1 MSHIMSI
8 GSKRIKINR
17 IVITA
22 SILIVLVV
30 FIAGIKILQIRALS
44 KSGQSNGPP
53 PIAVATQLVQTV
65 EWIDQIQATG
75 TIVPIQGT
83 LLSTQLPGTVE
94 SINFESGQD
103 IEVGDILLR
112 LDCRQERAEL
122 ASANANAD
130 LAQINYA
137 RAQKLLASNTI
148 SQAEFDISAAETK
161 KATALV
167 EQIKSRIE
175 QKSIRAPFTGSLG
188 IRQVQEGQY
197 LRAGEPVVSL
207 QAVESVYVNFYLSQS
222 AYAYIEEGLVVTV
235 SADGLVDT
243 VIEGKIS
250 AIANEVDINSRMI
263 QVQAT
268 IPNPERRLA
277 SGMYVNVLLLL
288 TKKREALI
296 IPQSAIVHSSYGN
309 SVYLSKLGEDGSTY
323 RAKQVAVTLGE
334 RKGDYVEVVSG
345 VTEGSAVITDGVF
358 KIYPGAVLL
367 LENARAPTSELAPE
381 PNEG

>member
-1 MSHIMSI
+1 MSI
-8 GSKRIKINR
+8 TNKTNTPKRIG
-17 IVITA
+17 ITA

-44 KSGQSNGPP
+44 KSGQSNGSP

-83 LLSTQLPGTVE
+83 QLSTQLPGTVE

-122 ASANANAD
+122 ASANANAE
-130 LAQINYA
+130 LAQINYE

-188 IRQVQEGQY
+188 IRQIQEGQY

-222 AYAYIEEGLVVTV
+222 AYAYLKEGLAV
-235 SADGLVDT
+235 SVSSDVLGDS
-243 VIEGKIS
+243 VITGKIS
-250 AIANEVDINSRMI
+250 AVANEVDVSSRMI
-263 QVQAT
+263 EVQAT
-268 IPNPERRLA
+268 LPNSERRLA
-277 SGMYVNVLLLL
+277 SGMYVNVLLSL
-288 TKKREALI
+288 TQKREALV
-296 IPQSAIVHSSYGN
+296 IPQTAIVYSSYGN
-309 SVYLSKLGEDGSTY
+309 SVYLSKLDEDGTTY
-323 RAKQVAVTLGE
+323 RAKQAAVTLGK
-334 RKGDYVEVVSG
+334 RRGDYVEVLSG
-345 VTEGSAVITDGVF
+345 VTEGSAVVTDGVF

-367 LENARAPTSELAPE
+367 LEDARAPTSELAPE
-381 PNEG
+381 LNES

>member
-1 MSHIMSI
+1 MSI
-8 GSKRIKINR
+8 TNKTNTPKRIG
-17 IVITA
+17 ITA

-53 PIAVATQLVQTV
+53 PIAVATQLVQTF

-122 ASANANAD
+122 ASANANAE

-188 IRQVQEGQY
+188 IRQIQEGQY

-222 AYAYIEEGLVVTV
+222 AYAYLREGLAV
-235 SADGLVDT
+235 SVSSDVLGDS
-243 VIEGKIS
+243 VITGKIS
-250 AIANEVDINSRMI
+250 AVANEVDVSSRMI
-263 QVQAT
+263 EVQAT
-268 IPNPERRLA
+268 LPNSERRLA
-277 SGMYVNVLLLL
+277 SGMYVNVLLSL
-288 TKKREALI
+288 TQKREALV
-296 IPQSAIVHSSYGN
+296 IPQTAIVYSSYGN
-309 SVYLSKLGEDGSTY
+309 SVYLSKLDEDGTTY
-323 RAKQVAVTLGE
+323 RAKQAAVTLGK
-334 RKGDYVEVVSG
+334 RRGDYVEVLSG
-345 VTEGSAVITDGVF
+345 VTEGSAVVTDGVF

-367 LENARAPTSELAPE
+367 LEDARAPTSELAPE
-381 PNEG
+381 LNES

>member
-1 MSHIMSI
+1 MSI
-8 GSKRIKINR
+8 TNKTNSLKRIW
-17 IVITA
+17 ITA
-22 SILIVLVV
+22 SILILLVV
-30 FIAGIKILQIRALS
+30 FITGIKMLQIRALS

-122 ASANANAD
+122 ASANANAE

-137 RAQKLLASNTI
+137 RAQKLLASKTI

-188 IRQVQEGQY
+188 IRQIQEGQY
-197 LRAGEPVVSL
+197 LSAGEPVVSL

-222 AYAYIEEGLVVTV
+222 AYAYLKVGLAV
-235 SADGLVDT
+235 SVSSDVLGDS
-243 VIEGKIS
+243 VIAGKIS
-250 AIANEVDINSRMI
+250 AVANEVDVSSRMI
-263 QVQAT
+263 EVQAT
-268 IPNPERRLA
+268 LPNSERRLA
-277 SGMYVNVLLLL
+277 SGMYVNVLLSL
-288 TKKREALI
+288 TKKREALV
-296 IPQSAIVHSSYGN
+296 IPQTAVVHSSYGN
-309 SVYLSKLGEDGSTY
+309 SVYLSKLDEDGSTY
-323 RAKQVAVTLGE
+323 RSKQVAVTLGK
-334 RKGDYVEVVSG
+334 RKGDYVEVLSG
-345 VTEGSAVITDGVF
+345 VTEGSAVVTDGVF

-367 LENARAPTSELAPE
+367 LEDARAPTSELAPE
-381 PNEG
+381 PNES

>member
-1 MSHIMSI
+1 INKTNTRKHI
-8 GSKRIKINR
+8 G
-17 IVITA
+17 ITV
-22 SILIVLVV
+22 SFLIVLVV
-30 FIAGIKILQIRALS
+30 FIAGIKMLQIRALS

-122 ASANANAD
+122 ASANANAE

-148 SQAEFDISAAETK
+148 SQAEFDLSAAETK

-188 IRQVQEGQY
+188 IRQIQEGQY

-222 AYAYIEEGLVVTV
+222 AYAYLKEGLAV
-235 SADGLVDT
+235 SVSSDVLGDS
-243 VIEGKIS
+243 VITGKIS
-250 AIANEVDINSRMI
+250 AVANEVDVSSRMI
-263 QVQAT
+263 EVQAT
-268 IPNPERRLA
+268 LPNSERRLA
-277 SGMYVNVLLLL
+277 SGMYVNVLLSL
-288 TKKREALI
+288 TQKREALV
-296 IPQSAIVHSSYGN
+296 IPQTAIVYSSYGN
-309 SVYLSKLGEDGSTY
+309 SVYLSKLDEDGTIY
-323 RAKQVAVTLGE
+323 RAKQVAVTLGK
-334 RKGDYVEVVSG
+334 RRGDYVEVLSG
-345 VTEGSAVITDGVF
+345 VTEGSSVVTDGVF

-367 LENARAPTSELAPE
+367 LEDARAPTSELAPE
-381 PNEG
+381 LNES

>member
-1 MSHIMSI
+1 MSI
-8 GSKRIKINR
+8 DSKRIKLNR
-17 IVITA
+17 VVITA

-30 FIAGIKILQIRALS
+30 FIAGIKILQIRALTM
-44 KSGQSNGPP
+44 SGQSNGPP
-53 PIAVATQLVQTV
+53 PIAVATQLIQKV
-65 EWIDQIQATG
+65 EWMDQIHATG
-75 TIVPIQGT
+75 TIVPIKGT
-83 LLSTQLPGTVE
+83 MLSTQLPGTVE
-94 SINFESGQD
+94 SLNFESGQD
-103 IEVGDILLR
+103 VAEGEILLR
-112 LDCRQERAEL
+112 LDRRQELAEL
-122 ASANANAD
+122 ASANANSE
-130 LAQINYA
+130 LAQINYE
-137 RAQKLLASNTI
+137 RAKKLLTSNTI
-148 SQAEFDISAAETK
+148 SQAEFDVSAAETK
-161 KATALV
+161 KASAQV
-167 EQIKSRIE
+167 KQIKSRIE
-175 QKSIRAPFTGSLG
+175 QKLIRAPFSGSLG
-188 IRQVQEGQY
+188 IRQIQEGQY

-235 SADGLVDT
+235 SADGLVDS

-277 SGMYVNVLLLL
+277 SGMYVNVLLSL

-309 SVYLSKLGEDGSTY
+309 SVYLSKLDEDGSTY
-323 RAKQVAVTLGE
+323 RAKQVTVTLGE

-367 LENARAPTSELAPE
+367 LEDARAPTSELAPE

>member
-1 MSHIMSI
+1 MSI
-8 GSKRIKINR
+8 TNKTNTPKRIG
-17 IVITA
+17 ITA

-44 KSGQSNGPP
+44 KSGQSNGPL

-122 ASANANAD
+122 ASANANAE

-188 IRQVQEGQY
+188 IRQIQEGQY

-207 QAVESVYVNFYLSQS
+207 QAVDSVYVNFYLSQS
-222 AYAYIEEGLVVTV
+222 AYAYLKEGLAV
-235 SADGLVDT
+235 SVSSDVLGDS
-243 VIEGKIS
+243 VIAGKIS
-250 AIANEVDINSRMI
+250 AVANEVDISSRMI
-263 QVQAT
+263 EVQAT
-268 IPNPERRLA
+268 LPNSERRLA
-277 SGMYVNVLLLL
+277 SGMYVNVLLSL
-288 TKKREALI
+288 TQKRDALV
-296 IPQSAIVHSSYGN
+296 IPQTAIVYSSYGN
-309 SVYLSKLGEDGSTY
+309 SVYLSKLDEDGTTY
-323 RAKQVAVTLGE
+323 RAKQAAVTLGK
-334 RKGDYVEVVSG
+334 RRGDYVEVLSG
-345 VTEGSAVITDGVF
+345 VTEGSAVVTDGVF

-367 LENARAPTSELAPE
+367 LEDARAPTSELAPE
-381 PNEG
+381 LNES

>member
-1 MSHIMSI
+1 MSI
-8 GSKRIKINR
+8 TNKTNTPKRIG
-17 IVITA
+17 ITA

-122 ASANANAD
+122 ASANANAE

-188 IRQVQEGQY
+188 IRQIQEGQY

-222 AYAYIEEGLVVTV
+222 AYAYLKEGLAV
-235 SADGLVDT
+235 SVSSDVLGDSLIT
-243 VIEGKIS
+243 GKIS
-250 AIANEVDINSRMI
+250 AVANEVDVSSRMI
-263 QVQAT
+263 EVQAT
-268 IPNPERRLA
+268 LPNSERRLA
-277 SGMYVNVLLLL
+277 SGMYVNVLLSL
-288 TKKREALI
+288 TQKREALV
-296 IPQSAIVHSSYGN
+296 IPQTAIVYSSYGN
-309 SVYLSKLGEDGSTY
+309 SVYLSKLDKDGTTY
-323 RAKQVAVTLGE
+323 RAKQAAVTLGK
-334 RKGDYVEVVSG
+334 RRGDYVEVLSG
-345 VTEGSAVITDGVF
+345 VTEGSAVVTDGVF

-367 LENARAPTSELAPE
+367 LEDARAPNSELAPE
-381 PNEG
+381 PNES